1 MLNIKHISKTFQIAI
16 ALFLLIINSA
26 SCQDIKKTN
35 DNYIV
40 IDRQTNVI
48 STDIK
53 KTKSKTQKEDLHFS
67 KELASKISEN
77 LFEKIDKIV
86 ISNENR
92 LSPKKDTL
100 NYFIYDFILK
110 DVADIKK
117 TETESIFGL
126 KHIGIYEMPITCNT
140 FLNGDKISCVCR
152 RLYKSDFL
160 KDEEFIN
167 TIKADTDTR
176 LKEFNS
182 K

>member
-1 MLNIKHISKTFQIAI
+1 MLNIKNISKNFQIAI
-16 ALFLLIINSA
+16 ALFLLIINSV
-26 SCQDIKKTN
+26 SCQNIKKTN
-35 DNYIV
+35 DNYIF
-40 IDRQTNVI
+40 IDRQTIVI

-53 KTKSKTQKEDLHFS
+53 QAKSKTQKEDLHFS
-67 KELASKISEN
+67 KELASKISKN

-92 LSPKKDTL
+92 LFQKKDTL

-117 TETESIFGL
+117 IETESIFGL
-126 KHIGIYEMPITCNT
+126 KHIGIYEIPITCNT

-152 RLYKSDFL
+152 NSFEPDYI
-160 KDEEFIN
+160 KDGEFIN
-167 TIKADTDTR
+167 AIKEDTGNR
-176 LKEFNS
+176 VIK